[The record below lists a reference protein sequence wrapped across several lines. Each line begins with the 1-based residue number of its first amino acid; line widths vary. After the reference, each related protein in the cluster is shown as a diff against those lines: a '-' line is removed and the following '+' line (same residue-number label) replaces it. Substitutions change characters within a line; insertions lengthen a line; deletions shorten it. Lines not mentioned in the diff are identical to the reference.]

1 MLMNKMLLTLLFA
14 IMPASAWAESSVQ
27 NLLAIYGQA
36 QASDPVLAAA
46 QNTNRA
52 AQEKQVQGKAL
63 LLPAVTLDANAKH
76 SETDIHYRSGANE
89 FGVRSGGD
97 HGFET
102 YDYGVNVKQP
112 LFRKQNTIQYEQS
125 KTQVAQ
131 ADLQLNSARQDLML
145 RVTQA
150 YFEVLLAQDKVELLG
165 ALKTANS
172 QQLEQAKA
180 NFEVGTATITDVNE
194 AQARH
199 DLTWANEI
207 AAINEVEVKKR
218 AIESLT
224 GQLPGRLATAK
235 NDLRATIPEP
245 RDMEKWVE
253 IAQQNNLALMIQQQS
268 LQIATQQM
276 EYANA
281 AHLPTLDAVGRY
293 SDASSNGGINGV
305 GNDLQDFS
313 LGVQFEVPLY
323 QGGAITSRER
333 EAVANKEKA
342 LDDVEAARRTADR
355 QTRQSYLEVGSA
367 VAQITAYE
375 QALAS
380 SQSQLDSTNLGY
392 EVGVR
397 TSVDVLNA
405 QQQYYSAKRDLLQA
419 RYNWLTS
426 VIKLKAAAGVL
437 SENDLAETNRAL
449 EGS

>member
-1 MLMNKMLLTLLFA
+1 MNKALLTLLLIA
-14 IMPASAWAESSVQ
+14 MPTVVWAESAVQ
-27 NLLAIYGQA
+27 NLLTIYGQA

-46 QNTNRA
+46 QNSNVA

-76 SETDIHYRSGANE
+76 SETDIHYRSGANQI
-89 FGVRSGGD
+89 GVRSAGD

-102 YDYGVNVKQP
+102 YDYGVSVTQP
-112 LFRKQNTIQYEQS
+112 LFRKQNTIQYDQS
-125 KTQVAQ
+125 KIQVAQ
-131 ADLQLNSARQDLML
+131 ADVQLNSARQDLMVN
-145 RVTQA
+145 VTQA
-150 YFEVLLAQDKVELLG
+150 YFDVVLAQDKINLL
-165 ALKTANS
+165 AAQKAAIS

-194 AQARH
+194 AQARY
-199 DLTWANEI
+199 DLTTAQEI
-207 AAINEVEVKKR
+207 AAQNDLETKKR
-218 AIESLT
+218 FIEFRT
-224 GQLPGRLATAK
+224 GQHPSRLAAAK
-235 NDLRATIPEP
+235 EDLRAVIPEP

-253 IAQQNNLALMIQQQS
+253 TAQQNNLALMIQQQS
-268 LQIATQQM
+268 LQLATQQV
-276 EYANA
+276 EYAKA

-313 LGVQFEVPLY
+313 LGVQFQVPLY

-333 EAVANKEKA
+333 EAIANRNKA
-342 LDDVEAARRTADR
+342 LDDVEAARREAELR
-355 QTRQSYLEVGSA
+355 TRQSFLNVAST
-367 VAQITAYE
+367 VAQVSAYE

-405 QQQYYSAKRDLLQA
+405 QQQYYQAKYNLLEA
-419 RYNWLTS
+419 RYTWLTS
-426 VIKLKAAAGVL
+426 VIKLKAVAGVL
-437 SENDLAETNRAL
+437 KEGDLAETNRAL